1 MGIVGS
7 DVDATNGKSRE
18 LIGVKSCLN
27 GFGLHTVRNST
38 QARLLPVM
46 TQGDTGD
53 PMPND
58 ATLRIEN
65 GLSLLDRLASALET
79 SGQAKEINDMRL
91 MADTGLAHHHVWL
104 HRYAI
109 DWVARLPKQSQMGLD
124 PHANL
129 AYQSACFE
137 RAGTSGHAP
146 SLHGVLPPSKELP
159 RGGLLVSAI
168 RGRPAQLPKDLPAI
182 AEALASIHLQE
193 LPPGEQRPPLL
204 SPTDP
209 WKSMVE
215 EVMAQADFLDA
226 AKLDPAA
233 ARHIRSELAAL
244 PETLP
249 SGRLNEPR
257 LISFDA
263 HPGNF
268 LITDSGLAV
277 LVDLEKCRYGLP
289 GFDLAHASLYT
300 STTWDL
306 ASHAELT
313 ADEVADFYQRWQA
326 AMGINGETA
335 TLLACR
341 RAMWLWSLT
350 WCAKW
355 RASHLKARDASSR
368 GEDWSAELSDDALV
382 AHVRDRV
389 DHYLSVATI
398 EHVQREYCTLEKSLP
413 D

>member
-1 MGIVGS
+1 
-7 DVDATNGKSRE
+7 
-18 LIGVKSCLN
+18 
-27 GFGLHTVRNST
+27 
-38 QARLLPVM
+38 
-46 TQGDTGD
+46 
-53 PMPND
+53 MPND
-58 ATLRIEN
+58 ATLPLEAD
-65 GLSLLDRLASALET
+65 LSLVERQASALEA
-79 SGQAKEINDMRL
+79 SGQAENINDMQP

-104 HRYAI
+104 HRGAV

-124 PHANL
+124 PRANL
-129 AYQSACFE
+129 AYQAACFE
-137 RAGTSGHAP
+137 RAGASGHAP
-146 SLHGVLPPSKELP
+146 SLHGVLPPSEVLP

-168 RGRPAQLPKDLPAI
+168 HGRPARLPEDLTAI

-193 LPPGEQRPPLL
+193 VPPGEQRPPLL
-204 SPTDP
+204 APPDP

-215 EVMAQADFLDA
+215 EVMAQAAFLDA
-226 AKLDPAA
+226 ANLDPAA
-233 ARHIRSELAAL
+233 RQRIRDELAAL
-244 PETLP
+244 PEALP
-249 SGRLNEPR
+249 GGRLNEPR

-313 ADEVADFYQRWQA
+313 ADAVVGFYHHWQA
-326 AMGINGETA
+326 ALGIHGETA
-335 TLLACR
+335 ALLACR

-355 RASHLKARDASSR
+355 RASQLLERDASSR

-389 DHYLSVATI
+389 DHYLSTATI
-398 EHVQREYCTLEKSLP
+398 EHVQREFRTLEKALT

>member
-1 MGIVGS
+1 
-7 DVDATNGKSRE
+7 
-18 LIGVKSCLN
+18 
-27 GFGLHTVRNST
+27 
-38 QARLLPVM
+38 
-46 TQGDTGD
+46 
-53 PMPND
+53 MPND
-58 ATLRIEN
+58 TTVPLEEDLSLVERLSSALVVS
-65 GLSLLDRLASALET
+65 GLS
-79 SGQAKEINDMRL
+79 QEINDMQT

-104 HRYAI
+104 HRDAI

-124 PHANL
+124 PRANL
-129 AYQSACFE
+129 AYQAACFE
-137 RAGTSGHAP
+137 RAGASGHAP
-146 SLHGVLPPSKELP
+146 SLQGVLPPSEVLP

-168 RGRPAQLPKDLPAI
+168 RGRPARLPEDLTAI

-193 LPPGEQRPPLL
+193 VPPGEARLPLL
-204 SPTDP
+204 APPIP
-209 WKSMVE
+209 WKPMVE
-215 EVMAQADFLDA
+215 EVMAQAAFLDEA
-226 AKLDPAA
+226 DLEPAA
-233 ARHIRSELAAL
+233 HQLVRDELAAL
-244 PETLP
+244 PEALP
-249 SGRLNEPR
+249 GGRLNEPR

-268 LITDSGLAV
+268 LIADSGLAV

-306 ASHAELT
+306 ISHAELT
-313 ADEVADFYQRWQA
+313 ADEVVDFYRHWQA
-326 AMGINGETA
+326 TMGIHGETA
-335 TLLACR
+335 TLLSCR

-355 RASHLKARDASSR
+355 RASHRREHDRQAR

-389 DHYLSVATI
+389 DHYLSTAII
-398 EHVQREYCTLEKSLP
+398 EHVQREFRTLEKALT